1 MIALH
6 SLTGMLAMRLTL
18 LLFITLIAL
27 SSCATTSSAPASA
40 PALSDAQR
48 CARFGGYWTPWGV
61 CQGGY

>member
-1 MIALH
+1 
-6 SLTGMLAMRLTL
+6 MLAMRLTL

>member
-1 MIALH
+1 
-6 SLTGMLAMRLTL
+6 MRLTPL
-18 LLFITLIAL
+18 LIAIL
-27 SSCATTSSAPASA
+27 LTLAACATPSSA